1 MTIFEAIIQGI
12 IQGATEF
19 LPVSSSGHLS
29 ISKHLFGIELPGI
42 LFDVMLHLG
51 TLIAVVFVYR
61 ELIWRLIKEFCSLC
75 VDVVHGRFKWSEMNH
90 DRRLIFM
97 LIFGLLP
104 LFLLFLPIP
113 GTDLDIKG
121 LSEMLGSDSD
131 IVVEGLALLVTSAL
145 LFSGIYANKRVKET
159 RTRTDAS
166 GRRVKSN
173 GRKKIH
179 TVDAIL
185 IGLTQCLAAV
195 FPGLSRSG
203 STLSVGLLRGI
214 NQQTALDYSF
224 VLGIPSIAAAA
235 LVSLLDMG
243 EQANAV
249 GAGPLIAGVLT
260 AAIVGFLAIKLLRWI
275 VTTNK
280 LHIFAFYTL
289 IVGAVVTIIGIIEH
303 ITGNNLFTGLPL

>member
-113 GTDLDIKG
+113 GTGLDIKG

-289 IVGAVVTIIGIIEH
+289 IVGAAVTIIGIIEH

>member
-1 MTIFEAIIQGI
+1 MTVIDAIIQGI

-29 ISKHLFGIELPGI
+29 ISQHIFGIELPGI
-42 LFDVMLHLG
+42 LFDIMLHLG

-61 ELIWRLIKEFCSLC
+61 KLVWRLIKEFFSLC
-75 VDVVHGRFKWSEMNH
+75 GDLIHRRFKWSEMSR
-90 DRRLIFM
+90 DRRLLMM
-97 LIFGLLP
+97 LVIGLLP

-113 GTDLDIKG
+113 GTGMKVKDF
-121 LSEMLGSDSD
+121 SEQWGSDTG
-131 IVVEGLALLVTSAL
+131 IVIEGLALLATSAL
-145 LFSGIYANKRVKET
+145 LFLGIAANKRMKKEKT
-159 RTRTDAS
+159 VTHQDGKQVS
-166 GRRVKSN
+166 SQ

-179 TVDAIL
+179 TIDAVL
-185 IGLTQCLAAV
+185 IGITQCLAAV

-235 LVSLLDMG
+235 LVSLKDIGTEGMHIGVL
-243 EQANAV
+243 
-249 GAGPLIAGVLT
+249 PLIVGVIT

-280 LHIFAFYTL
+280 LEIFAYYTL
-289 IVGAVVTIIGIIEH
+289 IAGGIVTILGIIEH
-303 ITGNNLFTGLPL
+303 IMGKNLFTGTPL

>member
-29 ISKHLFGIELPGI
+29 ISKHLFGIEMPGI

-61 ELIWRLIKEFCSLC
+61 ELIWRLIKEFGALC
-75 VDVVHGRFKWSEMNH
+75 VDIAHRNFKWSEMNQ

-97 LIFGLLP
+97 LIIGLVP

-113 GTDLDIKG
+113 GTGMDIKG
-121 LSEMLGSDSD
+121 LSDRLGSDSD
-131 IVVEGLALLVTSAL
+131 IVVEGLALLATSAL
-145 LFSGIYANKRVKET
+145 LFAGIAANKQMKESH
-159 RTRTDAS
+159 RRKDAS
-166 GRRVKSN
+166 GRIVTSK

-185 IGLTQCLAAV
+185 IGITQCVAAV

-235 LVSLLDMG
+235 LVSVVDMG
-243 EQANAV
+243 DQAGAV
-249 GAGPLIAGVLT
+249 GAAPLIAGVIT
-260 AAIVGFLAIKLLRWI
+260 AAVVGFLAIKLLKWI

-289 IVGAVVTIIGIIEH
+289 IVGALVVVIGIIEH